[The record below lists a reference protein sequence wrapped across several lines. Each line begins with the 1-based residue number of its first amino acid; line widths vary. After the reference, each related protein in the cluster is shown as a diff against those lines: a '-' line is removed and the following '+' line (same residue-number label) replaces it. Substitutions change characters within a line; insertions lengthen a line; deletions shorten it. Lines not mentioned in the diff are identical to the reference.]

1 MPTDGISLTVSP
13 STKSMAKTK
22 KGAYTEKK
30 NGEASIKVVEKIEEI
45 PGEQLFPQSTQ
56 IVPVKE
62 FDKPLISIEDAISSF
77 EQYQGLITA
86 LMKTSDIIEVN
97 GVKKAKKSGI
107 NKIAR
112 FFGYSCEIIRAYKEE
127 VVGPQGGKSFI
138 WRVWA
143 KAIAPTGRF
152 RVAGAACDSL
162 ERRFA
167 HINHDVMA
175 TAETR
180 AKKRAIEELAGMGE
194 LELADEDN
202 TSYGGETPQN
212 GNQGDNNGNFMGT
225 GDPDTWKPIFKVN
238 SFSKFVPS
246 NDKMPISEKAIEW
259 IKTSLKRAGVEM
271 DDNMKVLF
279 ILNNRADGQPR
290 IKEISQ
296 LNKGDFY
303 DISKTIKRKGKE
315 GLIKLIEVIKKE
327 IPVAEPPQE
336 DGTIYGKEKEIK
348 EIFGGQENK

>member
-1 MPTDGISLTVSP
+1 
-13 STKSMAKTK
+13 MANKKQTK

-30 NGEASIKVVEKIEEI
+30 NGEALIKVIERTEEI
-45 PGEQLFPQSTQ
+45 QGEQLFPQSTQ

-112 FFGYSCEIIRAYKEE
+112 FFGYSCEIIRAYKEDI
-127 VVGPQGGKSFI
+127 VGPQGGKSFI

-202 TSYGGETPQN
+202 TSSIGGSPQN
-212 GNQGDNNGNFMGT
+212 ADQSDNNNNFMGT

-238 SFSKFVPS
+238 NFSKFVPS
-246 NDKMPISEKAIEW
+246 NDKMPISEKAVEW
-259 IKTSLKRAGVEM
+259 LKTSVKRAGIEL
-271 DDNMKVLF
+271 DDNTKVLF
-279 ILNNRADGQPR
+279 ILNNRADGMPR
-290 IKEISQ
+290 TKEINQ

-303 DISKTIKRKGKE
+303 DISETIKRKGKE
-315 GLIKLIEVIKKE
+315 GLIKLIEIVKKE
-327 IPVAEPPQE
+327 IPTGEPPQS
-336 DGTIYGKEKEIK
+336 DGSIYDKGEIPPEEGDPTKEQFEEVFGKD
-348 EIFGGQENK
+348 